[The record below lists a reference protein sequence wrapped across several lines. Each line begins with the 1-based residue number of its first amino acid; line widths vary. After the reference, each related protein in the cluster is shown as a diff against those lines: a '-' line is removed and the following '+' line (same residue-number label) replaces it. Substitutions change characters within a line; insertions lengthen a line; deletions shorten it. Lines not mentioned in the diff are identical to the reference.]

1 VRGDASRDI
10 GCRRVSW
17 RGGGYTLQCT
27 ANEKPTHEHTLGAGC
42 NKQIPR
48 YHPNCL
54 ALPPPPRRARRV
66 GAEATLCEHR
76 TERPAGVS
84 HAWAGMRSMPCPQI
98 TGGLPAGATGHVAG
112 EPDGFCRMHGVG
124 PASRSGGLQCA
135 EPEGG
140 FHVARD
146 AGLTLSPVRCDPRR
160 VYSSLATSLFA
171 MCQVYAGRGGDVKGG
186 SDAV

>member
-1 VRGDASRDI
+1 MYRKRKVRPRAHARGGLQQADPAVPPELFGTPTAATSSAA
-10 GCRRVSW
+10 SW
-17 RGGGYTLQCT
+17 RGGHSLRAQNG
-27 ANEKPTHEHTLGAGC
+27 APGGGVPRLGWHAFD
-42 NKQIPR
+42 
-48 YHPNCL
+48 
-54 ALPPPPRRARRV
+54 ALP
-66 GAEATLCEHR
+66 
-76 TERPAGVS
+76 S
-84 HAWAGMRSMPCPQI
+84 DN
-98 TGGLPAGATGHVAG
+98 GGLPAGATGHVAG